1 MEVWDPH
8 FHIWDVSEGTKSG
21 HDPEQL
27 FAPNEN
33 PVYSWDLYEKDMQ
46 VAGNKFRHTGG
57 AFVEAVSVCHVEKT
71 GEEFA
76 STCLTET
83 QWVSS
88 QLSHSGKNYV
98 IVSSAP
104 LEDSNIANILS
115 HLAEDS
121 KVRGIRQIIN
131 YQPSWPRNKK
141 LGDLLGNHQWKQGYA
156 ALSHYSLSYDLQ
168 LNPHQFKEAVRLM
181 EKHPETPVIIGHLGS
196 PTINDLN
203 EKKDV
208 YWDGLKALADQ
219 DNTFIKISMLSYID
233 KNWDQNSLVQETVLR
248 VIDLFGVDRCFFASN
263 SPVEKNLGWDASRLY
278 KEFVNLI
285 ANQYSQED
293 QQKIFADNAKKAYR
307 AETIQR

>member
-1 MEVWDPH
+1 
-8 FHIWDVSEGTKSG
+8 
-21 HDPEQL
+21 
-27 FAPNEN
+27 
-33 PVYSWDLYEKDMQ
+33 
-46 VAGNKFRHTGG
+46 
-57 AFVEAVSVCHVEKT
+57 
-71 GEEFA
+71 
-76 STCLTET
+76 
-83 QWVSS
+83 
-88 QLSHSGKNYV
+88 
-98 IVSSAP
+98 
-104 LEDSNIANILS
+104 
-115 HLAEDS
+115 
-121 KVRGIRQIIN
+121 
-131 YQPSWPRNKK
+131 
-141 LGDLLGNHQWKQGYA
+141 
-156 ALSHYSLSYDLQ
+156 
-168 LNPHQFKEAVRLM
+168 M

-248 VIDLFGVDRCFFASN
+248 AIDLFGVDRCFFASN
-263 SPVEKNLGWDASRLY
+263 SPVENNLGWDASRLY